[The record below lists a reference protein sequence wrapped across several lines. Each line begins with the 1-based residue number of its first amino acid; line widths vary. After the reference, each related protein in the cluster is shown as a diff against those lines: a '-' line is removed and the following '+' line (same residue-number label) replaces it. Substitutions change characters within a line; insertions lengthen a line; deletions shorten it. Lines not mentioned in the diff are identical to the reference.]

1 MAQTAKIAEVM
12 FEKAL
17 ETYESQMQ
25 LIDLCNFEEPTA
37 ADMQNSNNVL
47 WRPVQQ
53 HAPIITGW
61 DLTGQET
68 DIIEEAYPAVLGTPA
83 NDFVKQRA
91 DQMRTQLYW
100 ERRGEQSG
108 KRQASNLNSAIA
120 SAVATQGSLF
130 YRFNTATSTSGYDFI
145 SEAQAI
151 MNERQ
156 LYNSGRCFILND
168 RDNRIFGTDLAGRQ
182 TLQGRPEKTWATG
195 QIGQNIAE
203 FDVYVSSALP
213 NLVGGASPGTTVTG
227 NQSFAPLPGTV
238 VQSNL
243 TGIVTNN
250 DYRIATIPV
259 AATANYNVG
268 DKVTMGDVNSVGL
281 DDKNNTGQLMTFTI
295 VEIVDATTMRV
306 YPKPISTTD
315 AALTA
320 LEQAYGNIDD
330 EIANA
335 DVVARLNLDASN
347 KTNLF
352 WDKSAVEVIGGTI
365 PANLFQDF
373 EGMKVITQKMS
384 NGLTLYM
391 VYSGAIEDLSFRF
404 RIFDW
409 WGVCVANPSNAG
421 VAVTY

>member
-17 ETYESQMQ
+17 EMYESQMQ
-25 LIDLCNFEEPTA
+25 LINLCSFEQYDPA
-37 ADMQNSNNVL
+37 SMQNSDNVV

-53 HAPIITGW
+53 HAPIINGW

-91 DQMRTQLYW
+91 DQMRTQMFW
-100 ERRGEQSG
+100 QRRGEQSG
-108 KRQASNLNSAIA
+108 RRQASNLNSAIA
-120 SAVATQGSLF
+120 SAIATQGSLF

-156 LYNSGRCFILND
+156 LYNSGRCFVLND
-168 RDNRIFGTDLAGRQ
+168 RDNRTFGTDLAGRQ

-213 NLVGGASPGTTVTG
+213 NIAGGASPGSTVTG

-238 VQSNL
+238 VQSTL

-259 AATANYNVG
+259 NTTVGYNVG
-268 DKVTMGDVNSVGL
+268 DKVTLGDVQSVGL
-281 DDKNNTGQLMTFTI
+281 DDKNLTGQLMTFTI

-306 YPKPISTTD
+306 YPKPISISD

-335 DVVARLNLDASN
+335 DVVARLNLDATN
-347 KTNLF
+347 KVNLF

-365 PANLFQDF
+365 PAELFSQFD
-373 EGMKVITQKMS
+373 GMKVITEKMS
-384 NGLTLYM
+384 NGLNLYM
-391 VYSGAIEDLSFRF
+391 IYDGSIEELTFRF
-404 RIFDW
+404 RIMDW
-409 WGVCVANPSNAG
+409 WGICVANPQNAG
-421 VAVTY
+421 VAVTF

>member
-100 ERRGEQSG
+100 ERRGKQSG

-391 VYSGAIEDLSFRF
+391 VFSGAIEDLSFRF

>member
-1 MAQTAKIAEVM
+1 MADTAKIAEVM
-12 FEKAL
+12 FERAL
-17 ETYESQMQ
+17 ETYENEMQ
-25 LIDLCNFEEPTA
+25 LINLCNFEEPSA

-53 HAPIITGW
+53 HAPIINGW
-61 DLTGQET
+61 DLTGNET

-108 KRQASNLNSAIA
+108 RRQASNLNSAIA
-120 SAVATQGSLF
+120 QAVAIQGSLF
-130 YRFNTATSTSGYDFI
+130 YRFNTATSTSGYDFV

-151 MNERQ
+151 MNERK
-156 LYNSGRCFILND
+156 LMNTGRCFILND

-182 TLQGRPEKTWATG
+182 TLQGRPEKVWATG
-195 QIGQNIAE
+195 QIGQNIAQ
-203 FDVYVSSALP
+203 FDIYVSSSLP
-213 NLVGGASPGTTVTG
+213 NIAGGASPASTVTG

-238 VQSNL
+238 VQTNL

-259 AATANYNVG
+259 NTTVGYNVG
-268 DKVTMGDVNSVGL
+268 DKVTMGAVQSVNL
-281 DDKNNTGQLMTFTI
+281 DDKTATGQLMTFTI
-295 VEIVDATTMRV
+295 VEIVNATTMRV
-306 YPKPISTTD
+306 YPKPIAINDAGLST
-315 AALTA
+315 
-320 LEQAYGNIDD
+320 LEQAYGNINTQ
-330 EIANA
+330 ILNTN
-335 DVVARLNLDASN
+335 VVGRLNLDATN
-347 KTNLF
+347 KVNLF
-352 WDKSAVEVIGGTI
+352 WDKSAVEVIGGNI
-365 PANLFQDF
+365 PAQLFKDF
-373 EGMKVITQKMS
+373 EGMKVVTQKMS

-409 WGVCVANPSNAG
+409 WGICVANPQNCG